1 MSVQRRTTKRAD
13 GSTLIRWRVRW
24 KEGSRWPSRT
34 FDRAA
39 DARLFDGDLRRRRRL
54 GPALASLDNGTETL
68 DTYVTDVWAPTY
80 AVALAAKTRSLYT
93 MLYDHHISPTLGD
106 VPLRELTPEV
116 IGRWQADR
124 LAAGGGPS
132 SVRKALTL
140 LGGILQR
147 AAESGRI
154 PANPARLVRKTV
166 VPRRP
171 EVRPL
176 APGTVEAMR
185 AASSDRNAALI
196 AVLAYA
202 GLRPG
207 EALALRWGDV
217 RDRTLL
223 VERALSLGEE
233 KDTKTTAHRTVRLL
247 APLAVDLKAWQMR
260 SGRPSDRALVFPGR
274 EGKPWTEAAYQSW
287 RGQAFAR
294 AAVAAGIELR
304 SPTPKPGTAAKPR
317 KRRRP
322 PGPNA
327 RPYDL
332 RHTFASLLL
341 YEGRSVIY
349 VARQLGHGAALTLST
364 YGHVIDELE
373 DAPRV
378 DADTAIIAARQLLGA
393 VENDLRVVRPS
404 AGRP

>member
-106 VPLRELTPEV
+106 VPLRELTPES

-147 AAESGRI
+147 AEESDRLPRG
-154 PANPARLVRKTV
+154 NPARLVRKTAL
-166 VPRRP
+166 PRRA

-176 APGTVEAMR
+176 APATVEAMR
-185 AASSDRNAALI
+185 A
-196 AVLAYA
+196 
-202 GLRPG
+202 
-207 EALALRWGDV
+207 
-217 RDRTLL
+217 
-223 VERALSLGEE
+223 
-233 KDTKTTAHRTVRLL
+233 
-247 APLAVDLKAWQMR
+247 DLKQREDSLRESQTRHEQEKRQLAAELARGQITEKIR
-260 SGRPSDRALVFPGR
+260 QRLGPGR
-274 EGKPWTEAAYQSW
+274 GAH
-287 RGQAFAR
+287 F
-294 AAVAAGIELR
+294 LR
-304 SPTPKPGTAAKPR
+304 RT
-317 KRRRP
+317 
-322 PGPNA
+322 
-327 RPYDL
+327 
-332 RHTFASLLL
+332 
-341 YEGRSVIY
+341 
-349 VARQLGHGAALTLST
+349 
-364 YGHVIDELE
+364 
-373 DAPRV
+373 
-378 DADTAIIAARQLLGA
+378 
-393 VENDLRVVRPS
+393 
-404 AGRP
+404 